1 MADRKAS
8 DPHRVPQ
15 AQPSTGVS
23 ARKKASVSKA
33 AAGAGIERVPV
44 AKATVRHPKSSS
56 GRGLKHASRTRTSAS
71 HSAPLADALVMPV
84 TAPPQVRVREVADIV
99 ARGSEITIV
108 QGKSSVRV
116 SGETLAAL
124 RQLLSALSSGP
135 ISLVLGD
142 KVDTELTS
150 QDAADLLN
158 VSRPHVVKL
167 AREGR
172 LPHKRVG
179 NRHRFMLSDV
189 LEFDRLSRL
198 ERENALTAMA
208 PEAGYSAEDF

>member
-1 MADRKAS
+1 L
-8 DPHRVPQ
+8 
-15 AQPSTGVS
+15 S

-33 AAGAGIERVPV
+33 AGGTSIERVPV
-44 AKATVRHPKSSS
+44 AKGTVKHRKTST
-56 GRGLKHASRTRTSAS
+56 GRGLKHASRTRTPAPL
-71 HSAPLADALVMPV
+71 SAPLADALVVPV
-84 TAPPQVRVREVADIV
+84 TAPPRGRVQEVADIV

-108 QGKSSVRV
+108 QGRSSVRV
-116 SGETLAAL
+116 SGEVLAAL
-124 RQLLSALSSGP
+124 RELLAALSSGP
-135 ISLVLGD
+135 LSLVLGD

-150 QDAADLLN
+150 QDAADVLN

-172 LPHKRVG
+172 LAHKRVG
-179 NRHRFMLSDV
+179 NRHRFLLSDV